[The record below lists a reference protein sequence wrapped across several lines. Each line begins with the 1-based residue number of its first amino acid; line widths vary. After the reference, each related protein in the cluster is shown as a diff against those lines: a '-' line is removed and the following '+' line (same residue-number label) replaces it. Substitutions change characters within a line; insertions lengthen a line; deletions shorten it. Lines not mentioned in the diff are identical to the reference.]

1 VGLLKLYGAIEAGG
15 TKFVC
20 AVGDDN
26 LTVIESVSIPTTE
39 PTEMMP
45 KVIEFFKE
53 HDIISI
59 GIGSFGPIDINKESD
74 TYGYITSTPK
84 TAWKNFDFIGAIKEH
99 FDIPVA
105 FTTDVNTS
113 LYGEFK
119 KGIAKDI
126 NSAVYYTV
134 GTGIGGGA
142 MVGGKFVQG
151 YSHPEMGH
159 MTVKIHEDD
168 QSFEGKCPFHGNC
181 LEGVA
186 SGPAIEKRAG
196 ISAKEIKEDS
206 KDWDIVA
213 YYIAQA
219 ALNTT
224 LMLSPEKII
233 FGGGV
238 MHQNHLL
245 SKIHK
250 QFELLNNDYIA
261 LPPVEEYI
269 VTPSLNDE
277 QGIIGCLA
285 LAQNE
290 NKA

>member
-1 VGLLKLYGAIEAGG
+1 MGSLKLLGAIEAGG

-20 AVGDDN
+20 AVGDDS
-26 LTVIESVSIPTTE
+26 LSVIERVSIPTTVPSE
-39 PTEMMP
+39 TMP
-45 KVIEFFKE
+45 KVIEFFKK
-53 HDIISI
+53 HDIASI

-74 TYGYITSTPK
+74 TYGFITSTPK
-84 TAWKNFDFIGAIKEH
+84 TAWKNYDFVGTIKKVFDV
-99 FDIPVA
+99 PVA

-119 KGIAKDI
+119 KGIAKDV
-126 NSAVYYTV
+126 NSAVYYTI

-151 YSHPEMGH
+151 LSHPEMGH
-159 MTVKIHEDD
+159 MSVKIHEDD
-168 QSFEGKCPFHGNC
+168 HDFAGNCPFHATC
-181 LEGVA
+181 LEGLA

-196 ISAKEIKEDS
+196 VSAKDIKEDS
-206 KDWDIVA
+206 NDWNIVA

-219 ALNTT
+219 ALNTA

-238 MHQNHLL
+238 MHQTHLL
-245 SKIHK
+245 QKVHA
-250 QFELLNNDYIA
+250 QFEALNNNYIA
-261 LPPVEEYI
+261 LPPAEKYI
-269 VTPSLNDE
+269 VKPSLNDD

-290 NKA
+290 IKE

>member
-1 VGLLKLYGAIEAGG
+1 MKLFGAIEAGG

-20 AVGDDN
+20 AVGDED
-26 LTVIESVSIPTTE
+26 LSVKERITIPTTE
-39 PTEMMP
+39 PSETMP
-45 KVIEFFKE
+45 QVIEFFKKYE
-53 HDIISI
+53 VDSI
-59 GIGSFGPIDINKESD
+59 GIGSFGPIDINKDSD
-74 TYGYITSTPK
+74 TYGFITTTPK
-84 TAWKNFDFIGAIKEH
+84 TAWKHFDLVGTIKQH

-119 KGIAKDI
+119 KGIAKD
-126 NSAVYYTV
+126 NRSAVYYTI

-142 MVGGKFVQG
+142 MIDGQFVQG
-151 YSHPEMGH
+151 LSHPEMGH
-159 MTVKIHEDD
+159 TSVHIHPDD
-168 QSFEGKCPFHGNC
+168 QQFDGNCPYHGTC
-181 LEGVA
+181 LEGLA

-196 ISAKEIKEDS
+196 KSAKDIPETA

-219 ALNTT
+219 AFNTT

-238 MHQNHLL
+238 MHQTHLL
-245 SKIHK
+245 EKVHQ
-250 QFELLNNDYIA
+250 QFTLLNNDYIK
-261 LPPVEEYI
+261 LPPVDTYI
-269 VTPSLNDE
+269 VTPSLNDD

-285 LAQNE
+285 LARDEFN
-290 NKA
+290 N